1 MVDPVV
7 SPRIK
12 VEMAEHPQPKSTLDR
27 IQIIEI
33 SEINDA
39 DMVDDLKSSGKE
51 TMPIYLKALF
61 TGVGLGGISPAFGP
75 PTLAI
80 FDVRRDPWIRRG
92 KSAEPDLVDS
102 GFKEVS

>member
-12 VEMAEHPQPKSTLDR
+12 VEMAEHHQPKSTLDR

-61 TGVGLGGISPAFGP
+61 TGVGPGGISPAFGP

-80 FDVRRDPWIRRG
+80 FDVCWDP
-92 KSAEPDLVDS
+92 
-102 GFKEVS
+102 